1 MTDAGEVV
9 SGDANGCVAIW
20 LAPDNAIPK
29 MLDESTNTRGKVTCV
44 DAIQNVLIF
53 QARSCKSWKN
63 M

>member
-9 SGDANGCVAIW
+9 SGDENGCVAIW

-44 DAIQNVLIF
+44 DEIKHFA
-53 QARSCKSWKN
+53 
-63 M
+63 